1 MRWVLSIIVA
11 VHGLIHLMG
20 SAKAFGYAELPQLTQ
35 PIARA
40 IGVVWL
46 AASMLM
52 AATAVSIVAWPRSAW
67 MVGAIALVLSQV
79 AIATAWRDAWAGTM
93 ANLIL
98 VVVLV
103 YGWLTQGR

>member
-20 SAKAFGYAELPQLTQ
+20 FAKAFGYAELPQLTQ
-35 PIARA
+35 PIARPM
-40 IGVVWL
+40 GVVWL

-52 AATAVSIVAWPRSAW
+52 VATAVSIGAWPRSTW
-67 MVGAIALVLSQV
+67 MVGAMALVLSQV
-79 AIATAWRDAWAGTM
+79 AIATAWRDAWAGTI

-98 VVVLV
+98 LVVLV